1 MAAARELARADLGET
16 VHAVR
21 CGTTF
26 IYGCAR
32 SSFEWF
38 SCMSMILVCRNS
50 LSSRGPLARRAATR
64 ERRRPSHRHALTA
77 PLAHRTPHTGRHSRH
92 GQPTWTRPTATLR
105 GIRSDRG
112 FDARVRAGDR
122 EGPADARSPCRLCV
136 ALHTHTLGDRQRSEH
151 RRQNRP
157 RQRPSP
163 RERETDTHTSHHSM
177 LRITWLRA
185 RAPSPGSLGYL
196 LVRTRL
202 TNLQAFTTHTPTRT
216 HADTHFSACL
226 WPTRPGRPGGMPTGD
241 CRGPRYAS
249 PSAGRDLQPAVM
261 PARPH
266 TPLAPRPSSSGAS
279 TGRTPASAGLLLL
292 GEVDALPLEHM
303 QQRLR

>member
-105 GIRSDRG
+105 GIRSDREASTRAFERG
-112 FDARVRAGDR
+112 TGRARPTRGAVSSLR
-122 EGPADARSPCRLCV
+122 RSP
-136 ALHTHTLGDRQRSEH
+136 HTHS
-151 RRQNRP
+151 RRQTEVRT
-157 RQRPSP
+157 QKTEQTETETESE
-163 RERETDTHTSHHSM
+163 RERDGHTHQSPQHAPHHVAARARPVSGKSRISTGTHPFDQFTSFHHAHANTHT
-177 LRITWLRA
+177 R
-185 RAPSPGSLGYL
+185 
-196 LVRTRL
+196 
-202 TNLQAFTTHTPTRT
+202 
-216 HADTHFSACL
+216 
-226 WPTRPGRPGGMPTGD
+226 
-241 CRGPRYAS
+241 
-249 PSAGRDLQPAVM
+249 
-261 PARPH
+261 
-266 TPLAPRPSSSGAS
+266 
-279 TGRTPASAGLLLL
+279 
-292 GEVDALPLEHM
+292 
-303 QQRLR
+303 

>member
-122 EGPADARSPCRLCV
+122 EGPADARSRVVSASLS
-136 ALHTHTLGDRQRSEH
+136 THTLSETDRG
-151 RRQNRP
+151 QNTEDRTD
-157 RQRPSP
+157 RDRDRV
-163 RERETDTHTSHHSM
+163 RERERRTHTPVTTACSAS
-177 LRITWLRA
+177 RGCA
-185 RAPSPGSLGYL
+185 RAP
-196 LVRTRL
+196 
-202 TNLQAFTTHTPTRT
+202 
-216 HADTHFSACL
+216 
-226 WPTRPGRPGGMPTGD
+226 
-241 CRGPRYAS
+241 
-249 PSAGRDLQPAVM
+249 
-261 PARPH
+261 
-266 TPLAPRPSSSGAS
+266 
-279 TGRTPASAGLLLL
+279 
-292 GEVDALPLEHM
+292 
-303 QQRLR
+303 RLREVSDIYWYAPV